1 MVKGWKYVGKDTED
15 TEKMTR
21 QRFLAVRKKLIEL
34 HNIHPGH
41 YDNSC
46 YDNSYYDN
54 GSVMHCK

>member
-41 YDNSC
+41 YDNS
-46 YDNSYYDN
+46 YYDN